1 MGAAP
6 SRSVLQMTRLT
17 GRSASA
23 TAAQV
28 LAQSPITREAA
39 APTREALVKAARVVR
54 VQDDVVVTRE
64 GEPVEEL
71 IIVADG
77 SLEGSRVGRD
87 GRRHVIGIVGHG
99 QPLHLLPAV
108 DRAPAT
114 HDIRTRGAATLV
126 YLPRAVFLEAF
137 DADPAL
143 ARAVLR
149 LLCERIRT
157 LSAIIAEEALLPL
170 SVRAARTL
178 ERLIGYFGLVEP
190 DTPADALRLRI
201 SQEEFADLLGVTRQ
215 SANREL
221 RQLER
226 RGIVRLGRERVDV
239 LDREALIAIAIA
251 TRD

>member
-1 MGAAP
+1 MGVGSAK
-6 SRSVLQMTRLT
+6 SVLQMTRLD
-17 GRSASA
+17 GRSALA

-28 LAQSPITREAA
+28 LALSPITREAA
-39 APTREALVKAARVVR
+39 THTREALLREVRVVGI
-54 VQDDVVVTRE
+54 QDDVFVSRE
-64 GEPVEEL
+64 GEAVDELL
-71 IIVADG
+71 IIADG
-77 SLEGSRVGRD
+77 TLEGSRLGRD
-87 GRRHVIGIVGHG
+87 GRRHVIGILGSG
-99 QPLHLLPAV
+99 QPVNLLPVV

-126 YLPRAVFLEAF
+126 IVPRVAFLDAF

-170 SVRAARTL
+170 PMRAARAL

-190 DTPADALRLRI
+190 DTPVDVLRLRI
-201 SQEEFADLLGVTRQ
+201 SQEQFADLLGVTRQ

-221 RQLER
+221 RELER

-239 LDREALIAIAIA
+239 LDRNRLVAIAE
-251 TRD
+251 RR